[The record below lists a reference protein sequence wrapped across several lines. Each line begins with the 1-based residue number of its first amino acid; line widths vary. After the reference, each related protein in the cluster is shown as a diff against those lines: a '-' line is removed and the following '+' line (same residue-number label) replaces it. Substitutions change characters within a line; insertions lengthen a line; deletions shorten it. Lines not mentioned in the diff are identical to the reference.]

1 MVKSPPARTEDTG
14 SIPGPCRSPE
24 EGNGTPV
31 QFSCLE
37 DLRDRGAWWATVH
50 RGGHKEL
57 DMTETDHQQVRAL
70 FDLFWLLHVAYGT
83 LVPGP
88 GIEPRPSVSEKA
100 KS

>member
-1 MVKSPPARTEDTG
+1 
-14 SIPGPCRSPE
+14 
-24 EGNGTPV
+24 
-31 QFSCLE
+31 
-37 DLRDRGAWWATVH
+37 
-50 RGGHKEL
+50 
-57 DMTETDHQQVRAL
+57 MTETDHQQVRAL